1 MAERAKLLSDITGE
15 RAFTALADLLPPV
28 LSLAKDQDAVT
39 FFTARTTTS
48 RLETTRQ
55 LLSLVSKHKTE
66 FLEIEAVKRGC
77 AVGDLPELSLEDIFT
92 AATELMNDS
101 LFICFFVL
109 AHKDRSTSTCAPET
123 TEDRPG

>member
-1 MAERAKLLSDITGE
+1 MAERAKLLSEITGE
-15 RAFTALADLLPPV
+15 RAFAALADLLPPV
-28 LSLAKDQDAVT
+28 LSLAEDQEAVT
-39 FFTARTTTS
+39 FFTARTGIS

-55 LLSLVSKHKTE
+55 LLSLVSKHQDE
-66 FLEIEAVKRGC
+66 FLQIEAVKRGC
-77 AVGDLPELSLEDIFT
+77 SVRHLPELSLEDIFT

-123 TEDRPG
+123 TEAQPG

>member
-1 MAERAKLLSDITGE
+1 MADRAKLLSEITGE
-15 RAFTALADLLPPV
+15 RAFEALADLLPPV
-28 LSLAKDQDAVT
+28 LSLAEDQEAVT
-39 FFTARTTTS
+39 FFTARTSTS

-55 LLSLVSKHKTE
+55 LLSLVSKHKEE
-66 FLEIEAVKRGC
+66 FLQIEAVKRGC
-77 AVGDLPELSLEDIFT
+77 AVADLPELSVEDIFT

-123 TEDRPG
+123 TEAQPG

>member
-1 MAERAKLLSDITGE
+1 MADRARFLSDITGD

-28 LSLAKDQDAVT
+28 LRLAEDQDAVT
-39 FFTARTTTS
+39 FFTARTSTS

-55 LLSLVSKHKTE
+55 LLSLVTKHQAE

-77 AVGDLPELSLEDIFT
+77 AVADLPELSVEDIFT

-123 TEDRPG
+123 TEAQPG